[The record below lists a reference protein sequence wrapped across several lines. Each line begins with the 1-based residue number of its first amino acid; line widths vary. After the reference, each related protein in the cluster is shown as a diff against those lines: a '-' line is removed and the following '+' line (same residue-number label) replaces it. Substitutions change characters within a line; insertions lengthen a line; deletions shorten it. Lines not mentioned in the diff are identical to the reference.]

1 MAEIINLEKKPKK
14 KKSFL
19 LKIIIILLI
28 IFLGF
33 IGFKYLKTKSAE
45 LLSAKKEIAK
55 FTNIESEIF
64 DLSAD
69 KDSEDSSSTQIDD
82 SKFSDLTLTQLKE
95 GGAEFIYQLLL
106 RNQIQISDLKN
117 DIRDLKSDF
126 SKYRSEQKSEKIIFV
141 YIDLRQRFFAGEDYQ
156 ESLRG
161 LETIA
166 ITDKELQK
174 KIIKLKPL
182 LANFSGTKNLVNDF
196 EALIPEIIATKTNN
210 PNGNFIEKVRHN
222 LAKLI
227 IVRKLDSNAQTVDG
241 AVRRT
246 ETFLHEDDFI
256 SALDSLAT
264 LDSSFHEIL
273 ASYMGQLKNAAEIQ
287 KLDQEIMLYLR
298 GNFN

>member
-14 KKSFL
+14 KRSFL
-19 LKIIIILLI
+19 LKIIMILLV

-33 IGFKYLKTKSAE
+33 IGFHYLKIKA
-45 LLSAKKEIAK
+45 LNRFNAQKEVSK
-55 FTNIESEIF
+55 FSNIESEIF
-64 DLSAD
+64 DLSDD
-69 KDSEDSSSTQIDD
+69 KNRDGSASARNDD

-106 RNQIQISDLKN
+106 RNQIQISDLKS
-117 DIRDLKSDF
+117 DIKDLNAEF
-126 SKYRSEQKSEKIIFV
+126 SKYKAEQKAGKIIFV
-141 YIDLRQRFFAGEDYQ
+141 YVDLRQRFFAGDDYQ
-156 ESLRG
+156 ESLRS
-161 LETIA
+161 LETVA

-182 LANFSGTKNLVNDF
+182 LTNFSGTQNLIEDF
-196 EALIPEIIATKTNN
+196 NSLIPSIIAAKNNN

-227 IVRKLDSNAQTVDG
+227 VVRKLDSAAQTVDG

-246 ETFLHEDDFI
+246 ENFLHEDDFV
-256 SALDSLAT
+256 SALDSILT
-264 LDSSFHEIL
+264 LDSSNHEIL
-273 ASYMGQLKNAAEIQ
+273 ATYIEQLKNAAEIQ

-298 GNFN
+298 GNF